1 MPTVG
6 RQGKSGKGQRT
17 GPAKNPREQWIEAMR
32 GRTGALTGCI
42 RNGVDTGR
50 PPSRNAATASSSQ
63 YLKSVMT
70 GRTLSS
76 YKEVPLTQK
85 LPSGTPAYKPQED
98 MYDEII
104 DLKKTVVQQKTEND
118 TLKSRVGRLEEANKA
133 KSNALKAAVYNSKPD
148 STTMVNNQKQRILK
162 LEQTIR
168 ERDNTIS
175 AMKDDM
181 RATRLQELEMQADI
195 YFQEMQ
201 RLQAAPQSSKER
213 PPSKESSA
221 KVKALNDTILRL
233 TDANQRLQAENKG
246 LRQDLDK
253 AMDGDRKELL
263 DKIKKLEQDRSA
275 MGSQA
280 SLVSSKADD
289 KKDNEDY
296 KKERDKLKS
305 TVHRLKED
313 RNFYRNQAQ
322 EKEKE
327 VEDLNAE
334 VARLREKLIKVK
346 QERLA
351 REREEREAKQQDS
364 AARSIQ
370 KNWRGHRAR
379 EEGREMRK
387 RLAAERDEEK
397 QQEKERERKRRER
410 EEREREEQ
418 DMAAAKIQ
426 KNWRKHKTSAA
437 ELIQSSVRGHFTRQR
452 QLGEEET
459 ETESDEAS
467 SSDMESATTR
477 VQSSVRGHWARSE
490 QLQDKERS
498 PRRKSL
504 DRDEA
509 AMLIQSSVRGHWGRQ
524 GIMGHEVGS
533 KSDMDTTTADDS
545 SDEDDV
551 VVSRPSSRP
560 SSRPPSRPPSRPS
573 SRGSLRSSAS
583 GDRLRDPPVPSRSS
597 AGSRTSGSAADVRT
611 ASPSN
616 DSDSDSDDVVMPTIR
631 RPTPAPRRIMEVS
644 MPADDPPEPSP
655 IMTVTDMLQA
665 VVTED
670 DYKRWRKEN
679 GIGEKKKKKKKM
691 PRKGLD
697 ELKSERSSDS
707 ESNERTD
714 GRMSWADIIELEEG
728 DSQSDDSADQ
738 ETTGSETRRA
748 PSPDRAHLDRR
759 KQTTGPIT
767 STKSTEALTQA
778 KSTEEVS
785 PAKST
790 KAVTPAKSTEKETPA
805 KSTEAVTP
813 AKSVNGSSQSD
824 TVSQCSRT
832 KNDTT
837 ANADKLCERDTVKK
851 IGESDTPS
859 SSDRTTDDVVR
870 KVHIPATAGKLNLRK
885 QLKEETIEKL
895 VSLTSAAENDNS
907 ARDESNPEAAKGVT
921 AMEDCQSRKGT
932 RKTGQHR
939 LTADQHRHLQELRR
953 RYPSIP
959 PLTWQR
965 LRAVLENHPAML
977 DMPHDDTLT
986 FFSQQPPRVMSKAVD
1001 NLRKDCYQKMRN
1013 PWNFLQALTETA
1025 AREYINHS
1033 VYNSAV

>member
-1 MPTVG
+1 MPTAG

-17 GPAKNPREQWIEAMR
+17 GAAKNPREQWIEAMR

-133 KSNALKAAVYNSKPD
+133 KEKQIEQLLDPTKSNALKAAVYNSKPD

-379 EEGREMRK
+379 EEGRQMRK
-387 RLAAERDEEK
+387 RLAAERDEET

-410 EEREREEQ
+410 EEQERQEQ

-426 KNWRKHKTSAA
+426 KNWRKHKTSRQKEEELNQAT

-459 ETESDEAS
+459 ETESEEAS
-467 SSDMESATTR
+467 SSDMESAATR
-477 VQSSVRGHWARSE
+477 VQSSVRGHWARSD

-524 GIMGHEVGS
+524 GIMGKEVGS

-573 SRGSLRSSAS
+573 SRGSLRSTAS

-631 RPTPAPRRIMEVS
+631 RPTPAPRRIMEV
-644 MPADDPPEPSP
+644 E
-655 IMTVTDMLQA
+655 
-665 VVTED
+665 
-670 DYKRWRKEN
+670 
-679 GIGEKKKKKKKM
+679 
-691 PRKGLD
+691 
-697 ELKSERSSDS
+697 
-707 ESNERTD
+707 
-714 GRMSWADIIELEEG
+714 
-728 DSQSDDSADQ
+728 
-738 ETTGSETRRA
+738 
-748 PSPDRAHLDRR
+748 
-759 KQTTGPIT
+759 
-767 STKSTEALTQA
+767 
-778 KSTEEVS
+778 
-785 PAKST
+785 
-790 KAVTPAKSTEKETPA
+790 
-805 KSTEAVTP
+805 
-813 AKSVNGSSQSD
+813 
-824 TVSQCSRT
+824 
-832 KNDTT
+832 
-837 ANADKLCERDTVKK
+837 
-851 IGESDTPS
+851 
-859 SSDRTTDDVVR
+859 
-870 KVHIPATAGKLNLRK
+870 
-885 QLKEETIEKL
+885 
-895 VSLTSAAENDNS
+895 
-907 ARDESNPEAAKGVT
+907 
-921 AMEDCQSRKGT
+921 
-932 RKTGQHR
+932 
-939 LTADQHRHLQELRR
+939 
-953 RYPSIP
+953 
-959 PLTWQR
+959 
-965 LRAVLENHPAML
+965 
-977 DMPHDDTLT
+977 
-986 FFSQQPPRVMSKAVD
+986 
-1001 NLRKDCYQKMRN
+1001 
-1013 PWNFLQALTETA
+1013 
-1025 AREYINHS
+1025 
-1033 VYNSAV
+1033 